1 MQRQLNVVS
10 TMSNIVKKVTIA
22 SVVIANILFI
32 IIQLNQETT
41 FLKFIFDSLMINGV
55 IVSCY
60 GAFLYFRRVYF
71 GQ

>member
-10 TMSNIVKKVTIA
+10 IMSNIVKKVTIA
-22 SVVIANILFI
+22 SIVIANILLV
-32 IIQLNQETT
+32 IIQLNQGNTV
-41 FLKFIFDSLMINGV
+41 FNFIFDSLKINGV